1 MIVTANFFHL
11 KHMLLETI
19 AQPLLTYIRRYV
31 ELSKQDVEAISD
43 AYQIRTYKK
52 GDYFIKQGDR
62 IDEIAFVVEGVM
74 RVYRESKG
82 KEITLFL
89 RDENSFV
96 TSITGYSGH
105 HLSPYSVQALE
116 DATLLVMSSEQRQAL
131 FEQSVAYQRFSM
143 MVLERTVQD
152 MEVRIDS
159 QIADNAARRYLKL
172 LQDHPSLIQRVPQ
185 YHLASYLGVT
195 PESLSR
201 LRKYL

>member
-1 MIVTANFFHL
+1 
-11 KHMLLETI
+11 MLLETI

-31 ELSKQDVEAISD
+31 ELSKQDVEAISN
-43 AYQIRTYKK
+43 AYQIQSYKK
-52 GDYFIKQGDR
+52 GDFFIRQGDR

-116 DATLLVMSSEQRQAL
+116 DATLLVMSSEARQAL
-131 FEQSVAYQRFSM
+131 FEQSIAYQRFSM

-159 QIADNAARRYLKL
+159 QIADNAARRYLRL